1 MAMVKF
7 SEALVA
13 AKSAAACGS
22 RGILIFRTNRRIARL
37 LSAILLVAPLFTAHA
52 EDQSATQAPQNAAQA
67 PAAHHKAQKKP
78 TPLVL
83 PPMPAGP
90 LPQVPMTQLPASA
103 PRVTYQNGLLAIAAQ
118 NSTLGEILRD
128 VRKLTGASVDMPQGA
143 TGERVIAQLGPGAPR
158 DVLAL
163 LLNGTSF
170 NYVMLGSTADPA
182 AVATIVLS
190 VKPSSG
196 EVHTAANAPTFEQA
210 QQQQPMIPGRIPMPQ
225 GFRQMPI
232 TPGST
237 PPAGAEAEDNTTE
250 DSDNADD
257 KEDESDQQ
265 AQPVQPQPVMVQPE
279 VNGQP
284 DQQVVDPNQPNG
296 GPKTPEQLLQM
307 MRQAQPPGSPN
318 GPPNIPPPPQ

>member
-1 MAMVKF
+1 M
-7 SEALVA
+7 S
-13 AKSAAACGS
+13 C
-22 RGILIFRTNRRIARL
+22 TNRRIARL
-37 LSAILLVAPLFTAHA
+37 LSVVLLSAPLLTAHA
-52 EDQSATQAPQNAAQA
+52 EDPNAAQA
-67 PAAHHKAQKKP
+67 PQDAAQASAPHHKSQKKP

-90 LPQVPMTQLPASA
+90 LPQVPMTQLPAAA

-158 DVLAL
+158 DVLVL

-170 NYVMLGSTADPA
+170 NYVMLGSTSDPKS
-182 AVATIVLS
+182 VATIVLS

-196 EVHTAANAPTFEQA
+196 EVHTAANVPTYEQA
-210 QQQQPMIPGRIPMPQ
+210 QQQPMIPGRIPIPLP
-225 GFRQMPI
+225 FRQQPPGVI
-232 TPGST
+232 NPGATPA
-237 PPAGAEAEDNTTE
+237 PGAAEGEENTE

-257 KEDESDQQ
+257 KEDDSDQ
-265 AQPVQPQPVMVQPE
+265 AQPVQPMQPGQQVIVQPE
-279 VNGQP
+279 VNQP
-284 DQQVVDPNQPNG
+284 EQQVVDPNQPNG

-318 GPPNIPPPPQ
+318 GLPNIPPNVPPPQE

>member
-1 MAMVKF
+1 
-7 SEALVA
+7 
-13 AKSAAACGS
+13 
-22 RGILIFRTNRRIARL
+22 
-37 LSAILLVAPLFTAHA
+37 
-52 EDQSATQAPQNAAQA
+52 
-67 PAAHHKAQKKP
+67 
-78 TPLVL
+78 
-83 PPMPAGP
+83 
-90 LPQVPMTQLPASA
+90 MTQLPAAA

-170 NYVMLGSTADPA
+170 NYVMLGSTSDPKS
-182 AVATIVLS
+182 VATIVLS
-190 VKPSSG
+190 AKPSSG
-196 EVHTAANAPTFEQA
+196 EVHTAANVPTYEQA
-210 QQQQPMIPGRIPMPQ
+210 QQQQPMIPGRIPIPQ
-225 GFRQMPI
+225 PFRQQP
-232 TPGST
+232 PGMIN
-237 PPAGAEAEDNTTE
+237 PGANPAPAAEGEENTE
-250 DSDNADD
+250 ESDNAED
-257 KEDESDQQ
+257 KEDDSDQT
-265 AQPVQPQPVMVQPE
+265 QPVQPMQPGQQVMGQPE

-318 GPPNIPPPPQ
+318 GLPNVAPPPQE